1 MNVLVMDVEGT
12 DGRERGEDQDF
23 ERKSALFSLASSEVL
38 IINLW
43 EHQVGLY
50 QGANMGLLKTVFE
63 VNLGLF
69 GKAQES
75 SSQKTLLLFVIRDH
89 IGTTPLAN
97 LADTLTT
104 DLNRIWESLSKP
116 EELRDRKLS
125 DYFDLSFTT
134 LPHKVL
140 VPDKFEEEVKELR
153 KRFAEKDSKD
163 YLFKPAYHKRIP
175 ADGVAMYMEGIWV
188 RECDGFCGNLVIKL
202 HQTRIKSNPTKILTF
217 QHNRSSLPNSD
228 VTRYRV

>member
-1 MNVLVMDVEGT
+1 MNVMVMDVEGT

-69 GKAQES
+69 GKNATNGR
-75 SSQKTLLLFVIRDH
+75 TLLLFVIRDH
-89 IGTTPLAN
+89 IGQTPLAN
-97 LADTLTT
+97 LQATLTA

-116 EELRDRKLS
+116 TELQDRQLS
-125 DYFDLSFTT
+125 DYFDLAFTA

-140 VPDKFEEEVKELR
+140 SSDKFEAEVLNLR
-153 KRFAEKDSKD
+153 TRFVNKDAPD
-163 YLFKPAYHKRIP
+163 FLFKPAYHKRIP
-175 ADGVAMYMEGIWV
+175 ADGVAFYMEGIWV
-188 RECDGFCGNLVIKL
+188 RRSLCYRATDR
-202 HQTRIKSNPTKILTF
+202 QTCL
-217 QHNRSSLPNSD
+217 
-228 VTRYRV
+228 